1 MCVLVVSGS
10 TNKRTQTTPPQAS
23 IHALFS
29 LLVFHSMDESIRLNS
44 VEFGSIRLVAQQ
56 TCLASIE
63 KRNHNKNR
71 DGRDRKIPSVSV
83 GRSSSLF
90 PDQISAMVK
99 PSIIA
104 TSNPRL
110 VDKSGLVW
118 FGLDVCGGLCLRLF
132 WGVVPDQRNGGS
144 WILFVPGRFLLE
156 QTHGARDGP
165 TSKRENKKT
174 RNSQTKKAPKKNNSW
189 EPTFS
194 QSSAWISASS
204 CVISPW
210 LTCLFRL
217 RSSSSC
223 SVKKLTKIVEACVM
237 DNRMVLMIRLF
248 ALRWSTNPFRYWQ
261 SG

>member
-118 FGLDVCGGLCLRLF
+118 LGCLRR
-132 WGVVPDQRNGGS
+132 VVFAFVLGGGAGPAERR
-144 WILFVPGRFLLE
+144 FVDFVRSRTIPTRTDPRCTRRTDKQTRE
-156 QTHGARDGP
+156 QKNTKQP
-165 TSKRENKKT
+165 NKK
-174 RNSQTKKAPKKNNSW
+174 SPQKKTIRGNLRFP
-189 EPTFS
+189 
-194 QSSAWISASS
+194 
-204 CVISPW
+204 SPRPGY
-210 LTCLFRL
+210 LPR
-217 RSSSSC
+217 
-223 SVKKLTKIVEACVM
+223 A
-237 DNRMVLMIRLF
+237 
-248 ALRWSTNPFRYWQ
+248 A
-261 SG
+261 